1 MFVPFFTSVGADMY
15 VFQVKES
22 ILHGFEKNRTIHF
35 QKMFDVI
42 D

>member
-22 ILHGFEKNRTIHF
+22 ILHGFEKN
-35 QKMFDVI
+35 
-42 D
+42 